1 MGKSRNTDKYGKFRN
16 HGNNK
21 PRKNKGNKPE
31 RYDLPPEPNFDRE
44 CYGNPVMSRLRLTK

>member
-31 RYDLPPEPNFDRE
+31 RYDLPPEPNFDRD